1 MLGRMELTLLEEHAD
16 GFARV
21 ILETARR
28 EYPNHLRHAMT
39 GPDDR
44 PLPHE
49 IHPSFYGCYDWH
61 SAVEMHWALVR
72 LLRAVPEHVPRAESR
87 ARLDEH
93 LTPERVAVEA
103 AYFETHP
110 GSSGPTAGAGR

>member
-1 MLGRMELTLLEEHAD
+1 MADRHALLLGLAD
-16 GFARV
+16 EFARV
-21 ILETARR
+21 TLTNVRR
-28 EYPNHLRHAMT
+28 EYPRDFRMELPR
-39 GPDDR
+39 PI
-44 PLPHE
+44 PLPSRPRE
-49 IHPSFYGCYDWH
+49 LNPAFYGCYDWH